1 MLILTT
7 LEQRKVAEEKAQREQ
22 AVLMILTEIREIIV
36 PVKKMDDSE
45 VQLNT
50 FSKIMP
56 KINSVLSEVTDKDS
70 PWSMYLLGEILEVAI
85 QFPEQTFLETL
96 RIKICEIF
104 YCSSKKPF
112 PQEVLDQSIQRE
124 FGEPV
129 RTLGYYWIKIQ
140 AALQDQV
147 VICIPE
153 NYCPQVSSEPV
164 TAKIINRTFVDGA
177 VDDTAGADADTVLVL
192 TDQERAGTGS
202 GADVIPIAQRHEAA
216 SR

>member
-85 QFPEQTFLETL
+85 QFPEQTLLETL

-104 YCSSKKPF
+104 YCSPAKPF
-112 PQEVLDQSIQRE
+112 PQEVLDQHIQRE

-129 RTLGYYWIKIQ
+129 RTLDYYWMKIQ
-140 AALQDQV
+140 IALHDQV
-147 VICIPE
+147 VIYIPE
-153 NYCPQVSSEPV
+153 DRCIQATSQTVTPHTDRVFIDDAVGGDDSE
-164 TAKIINRTFVDGA
+164 
-177 VDDTAGADADTVLVL
+177 VLVL
-192 TDQERAGTGS
+192 TDPARVGTGS
-202 GADVIPIAQRHEAA
+202 GADVIPIAQRH
-216 SR
+216 